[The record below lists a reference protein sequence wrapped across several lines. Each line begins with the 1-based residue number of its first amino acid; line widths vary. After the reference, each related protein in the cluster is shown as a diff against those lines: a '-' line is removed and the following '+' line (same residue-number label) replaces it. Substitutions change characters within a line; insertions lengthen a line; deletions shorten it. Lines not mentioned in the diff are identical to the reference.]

1 MVGKSNASDLND
13 TLTRLATMM
22 MDHMLR
28 KRDNI
33 ASLDKVIAKIVDA
46 NGCFNGKDVTCYL
59 EVYKSKK

>member
-1 MVGKSNASDLND
+1 
-13 TLTRLATMM
+13 M

-46 NGCFNGKDVTCYL
+46 NGCFNGKDVSQYL
-59 EVYKSKK
+59 KAYKTEMQTMDISLAR